1 MYELTVYWSETYLLD
16 LSKDLLVTTDL
27 LVITETKMGSTFPVS
42 EFHIDGFSIPYR
54 LDRNSNGGGVIVYFR
69 EDIFWIL

>member
-1 MYELTVYWSETYLLD
+1 
-16 LSKDLLVTTDL
+16 
-27 LVITETKMGSTFPVS
+27 MGSTFPVS